1 MKGKIVFTFKDKVD
15 GVTGIK
21 QKIALRDVDA
31 AALTKAIATFVKR
44 VTPTKKDAEKF
55 VAALYCVVV
64 GKLPPSQILTS
75 FAEMEEPT
83 DE

>member
-1 MKGKIVFTFKDKVD
+1 MKGKVIFTFKDKGD

-21 QKIALRDVDA
+21 HKIALRDVDS
-31 AALTKAIATFVKR
+31 AALIKAFANFVEM

-55 VAALYCVVV
+55 AAALYCVVA
-64 GKLPPSQILTS
+64 GKLPPSQILTL
-75 FAEMEEPT
+75 FAEKEEPT

>member
-1 MKGKIVFTFKDKVD
+1 MKGKIVFTFKDKGD

-21 QKIALRDVDA
+21 HKIGLRDVDA
-31 AALTKAIATFVKR
+31 AALVKAIATFVER
-44 VTPTKKDAEKF
+44 TTPTKKDAEKF
-55 VAALYCVVV
+55 AAALYCVVA

-75 FAEMEEPT
+75 FAEMEKPT

>member
-1 MKGKIVFTFKDKVD
+1 MKGKIVFTFKDKGD

-31 AALTKAIATFVKR
+31 SALTKAIATFVKR
-44 VTPTKKDAEKF
+44 VTPTKKDAAKF
-55 VAALYCVVV
+55 VAALYCVVA

>member
-1 MKGKIVFTFKDKVD
+1 MKGKIVFAFKDKGD
-15 GVTGIK
+15 GVTGTK
-21 QKIALRDVDA
+21 HKIALRDVDA
-31 AALTKAIATFVKR
+31 AVLAQAIASFVER

-55 VAALYCVVV
+55 AAALYCVVA

>member
-1 MKGKIVFTFKDKVD
+1 MKGKIVFTFKDKGD

-21 QKIALRDVDA
+21 HKIALRDVDT
-31 AALTKAIATFVKR
+31 AALTKAFANFVER

-55 VAALYCVVV
+55 AAALYCAVA
-64 GKLPPSQILTS
+64 GKFPPFDEQ
-75 FAEMEEPT
+75 EEST

>member
-1 MKGKIVFTFKDKVD
+1 MKGKVIFTFKDKGD

-21 QKIALRDVDA
+21 HKIALRDVDA
-31 AALTKAIATFVKR
+31 AALTKAIANFVKR

-55 VAALYCVVV
+55 AAALYCEVA
-64 GKLPPSQILTS
+64 GKLPPSQILTL
-75 FAEMEEPT
+75 FAETEEPT

>member
-1 MKGKIVFTFKDKVD
+1 MKGKVIFTFKDKGD

-21 QKIALRDVDA
+21 HKIALRDVDS
-31 AALTKAIATFVKR
+31 AALTKAFAAFVER

-55 VAALYCVVV
+55 AAALYCVVA

-75 FAEMEEPT
+75 FAEMEELA

>member
-1 MKGKIVFTFKDKVD
+1 MKGKIVFTFKDKGD

-21 QKIALRDVDA
+21 HKIALRDVDL
-31 AALTKAIATFVKR
+31 AALTKAIATFVER
-44 VTPTKKDAEKF
+44 ITSTKKDAEKF
-55 VAALYCVVV
+55 VAALYCVVA
-64 GKLPPSQILTS
+64 GKLLPSQILTS

>member
-1 MKGKIVFTFKDKVD
+1 MKGKIVFTFKDKGE

-21 QKIALRDVDA
+21 HKIALRDVDA
-31 AALTKAIATFVKR
+31 SALTKAIATFVER
-44 VTPTKKDAEKF
+44 VTPTKKAAEKF
-55 VAALYCVVV
+55 AAALYCVVA

>member
-1 MKGKIVFTFKDKVD
+1 MKGKIVFTFKDKGD

-21 QKIALRDVDA
+21 HKIALRDVDT
-31 AALTKAIATFVKR
+31 AALTKAFANFVER

-55 VAALYCVVV
+55 AAALYCVVA
-64 GKLPPSQILTS
+64 GKLPPSQILTL
-75 FAEMEEPT
+75 FAEKEEPT